1 MIITKTKIMKRILL
15 LLLGC
20 TLILVTSAQSK
31 KITIA
36 VNDKVKIDMVLI
48 SPDTFIRKNYYG
60 DTVCDYG
67 RLCPV
72 MGKRAYNGYDTIVLA
87 PYYMAKF
94 EVTQQLYATV
104 MHKNPSRFNED
115 NNPYGS
121 EKYPELLPVESVKWS
136 EAQAFIDSL
145 NKLTG
150 KHFRLPTEA
159 EWQYAAWGG
168 HPRLRYSGSDT
179 INVVAWDIHQGF
191 THNVGKKRPNG
202 YGLYDMSG
210 NANEW
215 CSDWFSSDYYV
226 PDSLYYRPTGPDS
239 GELKVVKGGSCGSVT
254 ARALEVDTRVGVRS
268 EQTSGWGIGFRLA
281 MDAER

>member
-1 MIITKTKIMKRILL
+1 MKRILL
-15 LLLGC
+15 SILGC
-20 TLILVTSAQSK
+20 TLLLVTSAQSK

-36 VNDKVKIDMVLI
+36 VNNKVKIDMVLI

-67 RLCPV
+67 RICPV
-72 MGKRAYNGYDTIVLA
+72 MGKGAYNGYDTIVLA

-121 EKYPELLPVESVKWS
+121 EKHPELLPVESVKWS

-159 EWQYAAWGG
+159 EWQYAAWGI
-168 HPRLRYSGSDT
+168 RD
-179 INVVAWDIHQGF
+179 
-191 THNVGKKRPNG
+191 
-202 YGLYDMSG
+202 
-210 NANEW
+210 
-215 CSDWFSSDYYV
+215 
-226 PDSLYYRPTGPDS
+226 
-239 GELKVVKGGSCGSVT
+239 
-254 ARALEVDTRVGVRS
+254 
-268 EQTSGWGIGFRLA
+268 
-281 MDAER
+281 